1 MPRET
6 MRLISVI
13 LTCQNSIDFRLVLL
27 CLIDLDR
34 AAIEEFIEKENIP
47 FSLMTV
53 RSKILNELKNAE
65 NLRNLLK
72 EDL

>member
-13 LTCQNSIDFRLVLL
+13 LTCQNNIDFGLVLL

-34 AAIEEFIEKENIP
+34 AVIEEFIEKENTP
-47 FSLMTV
+47 FLLMTV
-53 RSKILNELKNAE
+53 RSKILNELRNAE
-65 NLRNLLK
+65 KVRNLLK

>member
-1 MPRET
+1 

-13 LTCQNSIDFRLVLL
+13 LTCRNSIDFRLVFV

-53 RSKILNELKNAE
+53 RSKILNELRNAE
-65 NLRNLLK
+65 KLRNLLK

>member
-1 MPRET
+1 
-6 MRLISVI
+6 MRLIRVI
-13 LTCQNSIDFRLVLL
+13 FTCQNSIDFRLVFL

-34 AAIEEFIEKENIP
+34 AVIEEFIEKENIP
-47 FSLMTV
+47 LSLMTV